1 MLSFLPATVFP
12 RAPSFALPSD
22 SVERVVAEGAMM
34 SGEGEGR
41 EGKVRKIYSALS
53 TDVVD
58 IV

>member
-1 MLSFLPATVFP
+1 
-12 RAPSFALPSD
+12 
-22 SVERVVAEGAMM
+22 MM